1 MIKKMYFMIQS
12 KRVDELIDI
21 YKQAEKC
28 YEYNH
33 SSSFYKCLKH
43 KLVLAARKYDEKEIL
58 EEYKI
63 ACQSYL
69 DSNLLEI
76 NISIATLLFAFA
88 GLLKVVDIKVTDVAN
103 VLVLAV
109 VSVSAVVAAGF
120 MIYMHRR
127 RRKLLEIYHV
137 LEKNNCDREK

>member
-1 MIKKMYFMIQS
+1 MIQS
-12 KRVDELIDI
+12 KRITELMEI

-28 YEYNH
+28 YRYNQ

-76 NISIATLLFAFA
+76 NISIATLLLAFA